1 MTCSPPSSA
10 DNATGPRPR
19 SRQVR
24 PLESNRARGQLEA
37 LRWMVAPRAAP
48 PLSVTV
54 NAPRSHRKLRRRAL
68 ESRQKRGAGWT
79 PTKGTERRPTGA
91 HAYVLP
97 PSCCCVQRP
106 ASVARCDRARGLIA
120 VAARGVFH
128 EETEETVTARRR
140 IVPNRTVWPVVVR
153 RPTLR

>member
-1 MTCSPPSSA
+1 MQ
-10 DNATGPRPR
+10 PR

-54 NAPRSHRKLRRRAL
+54 NAPRPTEPALAAPPFPL

-97 PSCCCVQRP
+97 LSCCCVQCP
-106 ASVARCDRARGLIA
+106 ASVARCDRASGLIA
-120 VAARGVFH
+120 VAARGVFQ

-140 IVPNRTVWPVVVR
+140 IVPNRTVWAVVVR